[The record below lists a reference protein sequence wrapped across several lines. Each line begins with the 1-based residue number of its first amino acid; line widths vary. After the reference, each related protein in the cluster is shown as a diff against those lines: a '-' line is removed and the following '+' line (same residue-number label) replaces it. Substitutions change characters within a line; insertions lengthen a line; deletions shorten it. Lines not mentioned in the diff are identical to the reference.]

1 MMIDEKM
8 NAGREGHSAEARA
21 AADVA
26 GRTVSDANNE
36 PGPGTKRSLMQSQR

>member
-1 MMIDEKM
+1 MIDEKM

-26 GRTVSDANNE
+26 GRD
-36 PGPGTKRSLMQSQR
+36 GR